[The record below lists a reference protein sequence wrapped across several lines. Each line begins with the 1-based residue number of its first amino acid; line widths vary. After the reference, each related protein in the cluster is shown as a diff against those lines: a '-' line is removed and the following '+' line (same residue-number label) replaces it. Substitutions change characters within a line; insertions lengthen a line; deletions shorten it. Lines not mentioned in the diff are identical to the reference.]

1 MQSMSDSFREEKKDN
16 VFRVDVNKLWAIYFT
31 EDIITILKQAYI
43 VVIIIDILQ
52 TLKKRIQ
59 RS

>member
-1 MQSMSDSFREEKKDN
+1 MQNMSDSFREEKKDN
-16 VFRVDVNKLWAIYFT
+16 VFREDVNKLWAIYFT

-43 VVIIIDILQ
+43 VVIITDILQ

>member
-1 MQSMSDSFREEKKDN
+1 MQNMSDSFREEKKDN
-16 VFRVDVNKLWAIYFT
+16 VFRVDVDKLWAIYFT

>member
-1 MQSMSDSFREEKKDN
+1 MSDSFREEKKDN
-16 VFRVDVNKLWAIYFT
+16 VFRVDVNKLWAMYFT
-31 EDIITILKQAYI
+31 EDIITILKQAYM

>member
-16 VFRVDVNKLWAIYFT
+16 IFRIDVNKLWAIYFT

>member
-1 MQSMSDSFREEKKDN
+1 MSDSFREEKKDN
-16 VFRVDVNKLWAIYFT
+16 VFRVDVNKLWAMYFT

>member
-31 EDIITILKQAYI
+31 EDIITILKQAYM

>member
-1 MQSMSDSFREEKKDN
+1 MSDSFREEKKDN

>member
-1 MQSMSDSFREEKKDN
+1 MQSMSDSFREENKDN
-16 VFRVDVNKLWAIYFT
+16 VFRVDVSKLWAIYFT

>member
-1 MQSMSDSFREEKKDN
+1 MQNMSDSFREEKKDN

>member
-1 MQSMSDSFREEKKDN
+1 MQNMSDSFREEKKDT

-31 EDIITILKQAYI
+31 EHIITILKQAYI

-52 TLKKRIQ
+52 TLEKRIQ

>member
-1 MQSMSDSFREEKKDN
+1 MQSMSDSFREENKDN
-16 VFRVDVNKLWAIYFT
+16 VFRVDVSKLWAIYFT
-31 EDIITILKQAYI
+31 EDIITILKQAYM